1 MPIRA
6 AVLGASGTLGGE
18 VTRLLL
24 SHPHVEVAAV
34 GANESAGKSL
44 AEAHPNL
51 RGVSALVLQPH
62 EAVLAAK
69 ADIVFSALPHGES
82 AKIDFP
88 KGAKV
93 VDLAQDF
100 RLEWTYGLPE
110 LFRDRIRASTRVAAP
125 GCFATAAVLSIAPA
139 LKHLAAPPI
148 VSAATGSSGSGVKP
162 SPKTHHPFRATSYFA
177 YEPFHHRHVP
187 EIRKA
192 LGGVELTFQPHSAP
206 MVRGIFATTFLT
218 LRPGA
223 NAKALYEAAYG
234 RERFVRLVD
243 DPNVHWVK
251 GTNFADLAVVQDGDR
266 AVVFTAIDNLLKGG
280 AGQAVQCMNL
290 LCGLPEEAGLMLA
303 GGDP

>member
-24 SHPHVEVAAV
+24 SHPHVDVAAI
-34 GANESAGKSL
+34 GANESAGKTL
-44 AEAHPNL
+44 AEVHPNL
-51 RGVSALVLQPH
+51 RGVTALTLQPH
-62 EAVLAAK
+62 DAVLASK
-69 ADIVFSALPHGES
+69 ADVIFSALPHGES
-82 AKIDFP
+82 TKLEWP
-88 KGAKV
+88 RAKV

-100 RLEWTYGLPE
+100 RLEWVYGLPE
-110 LFRDRIRASTRVAAP
+110 LFREKIRASDRVAAP
-125 GCFATAAVLSIAPA
+125 GCFATAAILSIAPA
-139 LKHLAAPPI
+139 VKHLAAPPI

-187 EIRKA
+187 EICKA
-192 LGGVELTFQPHSAP
+192 LGVDLTFQPHSAP
-206 MVRGIFATTFLT
+206 MVRGIFATTFLS
-218 LRPGA
+218 LKPGT

-251 GTNFADLAVVQDGDR
+251 GTNFADMAVAQDGDR

-290 LCGLPEEAGLMLA
+290 MFGFAEDDGLKLA